1 MLRPNWIARLAM
13 PHCPA
18 AWLTMPVDLPVKP
31 DGQPDACF
39 ERGSVCILCL
49 GAYSRGTGFIR
60 IGYQTFCF
68 YPGWL
73 DLCGETS
80 PAYSR

>member
-1 MLRPNWIARLAM
+1 
-13 PHCPA
+13 
-18 AWLTMPVDLPVKP
+18 MPVDLSVKP
-31 DGQPDACF
+31 DGQPVACF

-49 GAYSRGTGFIR
+49 GAYLRGTGFIR